1 MRCLQCEHDNPPQS
15 KFCLQ
20 CGARLALRCPS
31 CNAELPSG
39 ANFCNECGKPVTS
52 TTPAP
57 APPPPG
63 PQVFASPETYTPR
76 HLAEKILTSKSAL
89 EGERKQVTVLFAD
102 ISGFTSLS
110 EQVDP
115 EDVHAQMRK
124 IFELML
130 GEVHRYEGTVN
141 QFLGDG
147 IMALFGAPIAHE
159 DHAHRALRAAL
170 GIRKVLEDYQ
180 AELQQRR
187 AMRFEMRQGLNTG
200 LVVVGSIGSDLRMD
214 YTAVGDTTN
223 VAARLQQTA
232 DPGRI
237 VIAEATHRLIEGYF
251 HTRPLGALTLKGKA
265 EPVTAWEVISV
276 REARTR
282 LDVEVERGL
291 TQFVSRERELRVL
304 MECFEQAKA
313 GEGQVVFITGEPGIG
328 KSRLL
333 HEFHRRIGV
342 EATWVEGR
350 SMSFGQ
356 SIAFHPLIDLMKR
369 NFRIEEGD
377 NEGTMIKKIQQSVLL
392 LGEDLRPTL
401 PYIRYFLSV
410 DPGDEV
416 VAAMEPRQRRAG
428 IFDAVRQLTL
438 RAAEV
443 RPQVILFE
451 DLHWMDKATEEYLLF
466 IADIVPTSRLLL
478 LFTYRPG
485 YTHPFGEYTYHTRIA
500 LNTLSQ
506 KDSVEIAKAVL
517 ATGSLP
523 EDLITLIVHKAEGN
537 PFYVEEVV
545 KSLQELGVI
554 RRSADGGYVLAKR
567 LDEIVIPDTIQ
578 GVIMSRIDRLD
589 DAPKKTL
596 QLASVIGREF
606 TRRLL
611 DRIADIR
618 GRTDEFVR
626 ELKAIELIYDKSG
639 SPELAYMFKHALTH
653 DVAYNSLLIQ
663 RRKDLHGAIGSAI
676 EELYAERLAE
686 HSDVLAHHF
695 SKAEDWAKALEYLT
709 KAAEKAVRAFAN
721 LEAVALYDQALAV
734 LSHLE
739 ESRETIEKA
748 IDLRF
753 GLRNALHPLGEFDRY
768 VDRLHEARD
777 LADGLGD
784 RRRLGWALAYLT
796 HGYAVMG
803 DYGRAIAS
811 GEGALVEPV
820 GELGIRVV
828 AGVYLAAAY
837 HYSGDYLRA
846 IDCFRRT
853 LASLEGQPVQ
863 ERFGLVALASVIT
876 RVYFAMSLGEVGQFA
891 EGRANGEEAVRIAE
905 AENHP
910 YSQIWAKNFLGY
922 FYLRSGDPAIEI
934 LKHALALC
942 EETSTRL
949 GFPFAASYLGSAYT
963 QAGRLD
969 EAIPLLEQA
978 VDAAVA
984 MRLAMAQA
992 LRLSLLGEAYLYA
1005 GRTPDALESAERAL
1019 ALSREHKE
1027 RGHEAWTLRLLGEIH
1042 GSYDPPKFETAEAF
1056 YRQAI
1061 TLADKLGMSPL
1072 VAHCQVGLAR
1082 LYQRSG
1088 DHKQTQT
1095 HMHTASQIYREIGA
1109 EFWLTRVETLIAA
1122 QDMAR
1127 S

>member
-1 MRCLQCEHDNPPQS
+1 MQCPQCEHDNPPQS
-15 KFCLQ
+15 KFCLE
-20 CGARLALRCPS
+20 CGIRLALRCPS
-31 CNAELPSG
+31 CNAELPGG
-39 ANFCNECGKPVTS
+39 ARFCNECGKPVTDM
-52 TTPAP
+52 TPAAAP
-57 APPPPG
+57 AAPPPG
-63 PQVFASPETYTPR
+63 PQTFTSPETYTPK

-102 ISGFTSLS
+102 VSGFTSLS

-115 EDVHAQMRK
+115 EDVHALMRK
-124 IFELML
+124 MFELML

-170 GIRKVLEDYQ
+170 GIRKVLEEYQ
-180 AELQQRR
+180 AELQQKRGV
-187 AMRFEMRQGLNTG
+187 RFQMRQGLNTG
-200 LVVVGSIGSDLRMD
+200 LVVVGSIGNDLRMD

-237 VIAEATHRLIEGYF
+237 VIAEATHRLIDGYF
-251 HTRPLGALTLKGKA
+251 HTRPLGPLALKGKA
-265 EPVTAWEVISV
+265 ESVDAWEVISA
-276 REARTR
+276 RAARTR

-304 MECFEQAKA
+304 MEAFEQAKT

-333 HEFHRRIGV
+333 HEFHRRISA

-356 SIAFHPLIDLMKR
+356 SIAFHPLIDLIKR
-369 NFRIEEGD
+369 SFRIEEGD
-377 NEGTMIKKIQQSVLL
+377 NEGAMIKKIQHSVLL

-410 DPGDEV
+410 DPGDQA
-416 VAAMEPRQRRAG
+416 VATMEPRQRRAG
-428 IFDAVRQLTL
+428 IFEAVRQLTL

-443 RPQVILFE
+443 RPQVVLFE
-451 DLHWMDKATEEYLLF
+451 DLQWMDKTTEEYLLF
-466 IADIVPTSRLLL
+466 IADSVPTNRLLL
-478 LFTYRPG
+478 LLTYRPG
-485 YTHPFGEYTYHTRIA
+485 YTHPFGERTYHSRIA

-506 KDSVEIAKAVL
+506 KDSVEMVKAVL
-517 ATGSLP
+517 AAGSLP

-537 PFYVEEVV
+537 PFYAEEVV

-554 RRSADGGYVLAKR
+554 RRSAEGGYVLAKR

-611 DRIADIR
+611 DRIAEIG

-676 EELYAERLAE
+676 EELYAQRLAE
-686 HSDVLAHHF
+686 HYEVLAHHF
-695 SKAEDWAKALEYLT
+695 SKAEVWAKALEYLT

-721 LEAVALYDQALAV
+721 LEAVALYDQALVA

-739 ESRETIEKA
+739 ENRETIEKA

-753 GLRNALHPLGEFDRY
+753 GLRNALHPLGEFGRY

-784 RRRLGWALAYLT
+784 RTRLGWALAYLT
-796 HGYAVMG
+796 HGYALMG
-803 DYGRAIAS
+803 DHERAIAS

-828 AGVYLAAAY
+828 AGLYLGAAY
-837 HYSGDYLRA
+837 HYSGDYPQA
-846 IDCFRRT
+846 IDCYRRT

-863 ERFGLVALASVIT
+863 ERFGLVALASVLT
-876 RVYFAMSLGEVGQFA
+876 RGFFAMSLGEVGQFA
-891 EGRANGEEAVRIAE
+891 EGRAHGEEAVRIAE
-905 AENHP
+905 AANHP

-922 FYLRSGDPAIEI
+922 LYLRSGDPAIEI
-934 LKHALALC
+934 LKHAVALC
-942 EETSTRL
+942 IDTGTRL
-949 GFPFAASYLGSAYT
+949 GFPFAASYLGSAYAHT
-963 QAGRLD
+963 GRLD
-969 EAIPLLEQA
+969 EAISLLEQA
-978 VDAAVA
+978 VDAAVP

-1005 GRTPDALESAERAL
+1005 GRTADALESAERAL

-1042 GSYDPPKFETAEAF
+1042 RSDDPPKFETAEAF

-1061 TLADKLGMSPL
+1061 ALADKLGMRPL
-1072 VAHCQVGLAR
+1072 AAHCQVGLAR
-1082 LYQRSG
+1082 LYQRAG
-1088 DHKQTQT
+1088 DRKQAQT
-1095 HMHTASQIYREIGA
+1095 HRESASQIFREIGA
-1109 EFWLTRVETLIAA
+1109 ESWLKKAETELGA
-1122 QDMAR
+1122 Q
-1127 S
+1127 